1 MNERDVIP
9 ALRWKP
15 GRSSGKLSLW
25 RSGHLLWS
33 ELPPFKGFWT
43 QASWFQEAESSTPP
57 PSFSLRCSPL
67 SPWTLFPRL
76 RGGHLPCHSW
86 SAPFCLA
93 LARQPGA
100 SFGLFSRCPECGGR
114 SGWLGFC
121 GSQQLRPLRPRA
133 EKDPR
138 NLVERCRL
146 SHLSG
151 FGKGP
156 RGSLPPGY
164 GILSEG
170 YFPPIC
176 LAREGKTLP
185 LEEAGLKHSS

>member
-43 QASWFQEAESSTPP
+43 QASRFQEAESSTPSP
-57 PSFSLRCSPL
+57 FLLSLRCSPL

-76 RGGHLPCHSW
+76 RGGHLSLPFLVGPG
-86 SAPFCLA
+86 SALPWLASLEPLWPF
-93 LARQPGA
+93 P
-100 SFGLFSRCPECGGR
+100 RCPECGGR

-133 EKDPR
+133 EKGIPGIWLRDAGCHVSLALGRVQEGPF
-138 NLVERCRL
+138 LQ
-146 SHLSG
+146 
-151 FGKGP
+151 GKGY
-156 RGSLPPGY
+156 SLRVTSPSQSAWP
-164 GILSEG
+164 ERARH
-170 YFPPIC
+170 C
-176 LAREGKTLP
+176 LGGGRI
-185 LEEAGLKHSS
+185 